1 MLAIAEDAEGEVGG
15 FLQLVPSPASG
26 GYSLAAMRRGSDTPN
41 GLMESLVV
49 ETIEWARLRGASEV
63 SLNFSVFADLLRG
76 CERRAVWRR
85 AARFGLLR
93 LDRFFQLERLLS
105 FNRKFHPLWR
115 PRYICV
121 ERVLDFPV
129 VGLAFLRVESL
140 LTPPGPWGRRD
151 LTAA

>member
-1 MLAIAEDAEGEVGG
+1 MARVG
-15 FLQLVPSPASG
+15 PSGVVAG
-26 GYSLAAMRRGSDTPN
+26 ARVLAARQVQAP
-41 GLMESLVV
+41 L
-49 ETIEWARLRGASEV
+49 RLLPPV
-63 SLNFSVFADLLRG
+63 L
-76 CERRAVWRR
+76 RAVFRDEL
-85 AARFGLLR
+85 RFGLLR